1 VVQNPFPEPP
11 SGAGLGPLRRIGET
25 FAATPLGSRFMRA
38 LVPLD
43 RRLLEKSRGRISVL
57 GPAGLQVLLLTT
69 VGRKS
74 GQRRQSPLIYT
85 RDAER
90 LFLFGSNFG
99 QPGHPA
105 WSTNLLANP
114 DCWITLSGREIQVRA
129 IPLAGADYDRVHRM
143 FMDYVKV
150 YPAYRSRTERE
161 VRVFA
166 LTPR

>member
-1 VVQNPFPEPP
+1 MGENRFPEYR
-11 SGAGLGPLRRIGET
+11 GQAEAGLLRRAGET
-25 FAATPLGSRFMRA
+25 FAATPVGSRFMRA

-43 RRLLEKSRGRISVL
+43 RRLLSSSGGRLSVL
-57 GPAGLQVLLLTT
+57 GPVGLQMLLLTT

-74 GQRRQSPLIYT
+74 GQRRESPLVYT

-90 LFLFGSNFG
+90 LYLFGSNFG
-99 QPGHPA
+99 QQHHPA
-105 WSTNLLANP
+105 WTANLLANP
-114 DCWITLSGREIQVRA
+114 DCWVTIGGREIPARA
-129 IPLAGADYDRVHRM
+129 TLLTGEEYDRVQRM

-150 YPAYRSRTERE
+150 YPAYRTRTDRE